1 MKVLVV
7 EDDPAIQELVVLKL
21 TRAGYEV
28 VAVSDGRA
36 GLAAALAERP
46 DLVILDWMMP
56 GMTGVEVCRA
66 MRADARA
73 RDVGVLL
80 LTSRAQESDIGQ
92 GFAAGATD
100 YMVKPFRGRELI
112 SRVETLLTTNRP
124 SARPRAGSGSATA
137 TTVRSRGPGA

>member
-7 EDDPAIQELVVLKL
+7 EDDSAIRQLVAMKL

-28 VAVSDGRA
+28 LAEDNGKA
-36 GLAAALAERP
+36 GLATALDERP

-56 GMTGVEVCRA
+56 GLSGVEVCRA
-66 MRADARA
+66 MRTDPRA
-73 RDVGVLL
+73 EHIGVLL
-80 LTSRAQESDIGQ
+80 LTARAQEGDIDQ

-112 SRVETLLTTNRP
+112 SRVESLLTQKR
-124 SARPRAGSGSATA
+124 RVPRAT
-137 TTVRSRGPGA
+137 